1 MKFVSNVKV
10 LGMKASKGSMDN
22 GQTFDSTKVYVETP
36 LDDSKGTAKG
46 FATGEFTL
54 GVASEFDKYKHLPF
68 PFDAEAELE
77 IVSNGKTQKTVMHAL
92 KPIQRSASA
101 KG

>member
-1 MKFVSNVKV
+1 
-10 LGMKASKGSMDN
+10 MKASKGSMDN
-22 GQTFDSTKVYVETP
+22 GQAFDSTKVYVVTP

-54 GVASEFDKYKHLPF
+54 GLAAEFDKYRHLTF

-77 IVSNGKTQKTVMHAL
+77 IVSNGKTSKTVMHAL
-92 KPIQRSASA
+92 KPLSRSASKA
-101 KG
+101 G

>member
-1 MKFVSNVKV
+1 MKFVSQVKV
-10 LGMKASKGSMDN
+10 TGMKGSKGSMEN
-22 GQTFDSTKVYVETP
+22 GTTFDSTKVYTETP

-54 GVASEFDKYKHLPF
+54 GTSAEFEKYKHLPF
-68 PFDAEAELE
+68 PFEAEAEFE

-92 KPIQRSASA
+92 KPVARSSA
-101 KG
+101 KV